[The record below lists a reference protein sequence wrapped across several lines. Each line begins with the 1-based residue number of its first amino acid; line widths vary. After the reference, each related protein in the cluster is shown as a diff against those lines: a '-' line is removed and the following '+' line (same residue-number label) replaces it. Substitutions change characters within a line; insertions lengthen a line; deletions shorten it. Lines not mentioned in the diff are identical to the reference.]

1 MLQKDTG
8 RVVLPISQSW
18 SLSGRSGIR
27 YVVTN
32 SATNAN
38 PSWVTHQ
45 AGNSHLV
52 VNTASADITTGNKY
66 QIILTSNH
74 GDISSDKT
82 IEITVL
88 EWGIKNCATCES
100 DFNTCA
106 VWDQGYTMTY
116 DKLKWQMMTI
126 EVQAA
131 TSLGQAAVASGATA
145 STVSA
150 AISSSSSQGA
160 WSTINQY
167 QLFLLLPIIGADIHE
182 DILMFLEGFSFSSFS
197 LNFLHLDTIP
207 FIEDLLIY
215 FPAGSSKEYFHSIGV
230 ENLSAFKNSLGLILI
245 LLWVILVHLSIVVP
259 LKMFSTRYSEEHKFH
274 KLAKAMYFLFTF
286 TIYIRVI
293 LESLVIVYM
302 SWLNELWF
310 TGVNSGLAILILIG
324 LFWLSKLVTWIYV
337 IKSKSETDGSYF
349 KEFFNG

>member
-1 MLQKDTG
+1 
-8 RVVLPISQSW
+8 
-18 SLSGRSGIR
+18 
-27 YVVTN
+27 
-32 SATNAN
+32 
-38 PSWVTHQ
+38 
-45 AGNSHLV
+45 
-52 VNTASADITTGNKY
+52 
-66 QIILTSNH
+66 
-74 GDISSDKT
+74 
-82 IEITVL
+82 
-88 EWGIKNCATCES
+88 
-100 DFNTCA
+100 
-106 VWDQGYTMTY
+106 
-116 DKLKWQMMTI
+116 MMTI

-245 LLWVILVHLSIVVP
+245 LL
-259 LKMFSTRYSEEHKFH
+259 
-274 KLAKAMYFLFTF
+274 
-286 TIYIRVI
+286 
-293 LESLVIVYM
+293 
-302 SWLNELWF
+302 
-310 TGVNSGLAILILIG
+310 
-324 LFWLSKLVTWIYV
+324 
-337 IKSKSETDGSYF
+337 
-349 KEFFNG
+349 